1 MCTATFGAGKKS
13 NPPIPTSKPCTVRCT
28 MLSTAATS
36 CSTVWT
42 PCGKKTTDD
51 KDLDK
56 LDQCCGEAYFARALA
71 YSELVKLFCKAYES
85 DEDAAGQL
93 GVILS
98 EHYLGDETM
107 RRASLKDSTNLSST
121 TSTVRQSCWNSKKT
135 STPIRRERCTTASTS
150 TNIRCMPSAPACFSI

>member
-1 MCTATFGAGKKS
+1 
-13 NPPIPTSKPCTVRCT
+13 

-36 CSTVWT
+36 CSTART

-51 KDLDK
+51 KEPRQAGPVLRRG
-56 LDQCCGEAYFARALA
+56 LLCPCTRLL
-71 YSELVKLFCKAYES
+71 ELVKLFCKAYES

-107 RRASLKDSTNLSST
+107 RRASLKDSYQFILDDLDRAAELLELEEDFDTDTQGTLYDSIYFNEY
-121 TSTVRQSCWNSKKT
+121 TVHALRARVLL
-135 STPIRRERCTTASTS
+135 I
-150 TNIRCMPSAPACFSI
+150 